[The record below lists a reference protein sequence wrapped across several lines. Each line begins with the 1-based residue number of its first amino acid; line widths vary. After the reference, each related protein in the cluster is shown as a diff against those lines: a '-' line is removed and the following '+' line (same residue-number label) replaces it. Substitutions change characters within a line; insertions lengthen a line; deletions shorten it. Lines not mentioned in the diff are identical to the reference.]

1 MTTNPMPSFTLNCP
15 KDGRAMEKVALSG
28 FTVDRCVSCN
38 ALWFD
43 ATELQKAL
51 HAKGAVKALEP
62 DHKGRVRNTSAGLA
76 ACPRCKSP
84 LIAQVD
90 QRQPHVEMLA
100 CTVCGGVLL
109 DAGEFTD
116 LNHLTVLERLKA
128 FFA

>member
-1 MTTNPMPSFTLNCP
+1 MD
-15 KDGRAMEKVALSG
+15 KIAIAG
-28 FTVDRCVSCN
+28 FTIDRCSSCN

-51 HAKGAVKALEP
+51 HSKDAAKSLEP
-62 DHKGRVRNTSAGLA
+62 SLTGRRRNTSAGLA
-76 ACPRCKSP
+76 VCPRCKSP

-90 QRQPHVEMLA
+90 PRQPHVEMLS

-116 LNHLTVLERLKA
+116 LSRFTIVERLKA